1 MMSQY
6 DYVAENIVIEELL
19 RTSKGALR
27 LDAKAAYKDG
37 HAMLSVYGLWK
48 DRLMAGKH
56 GMVHRIILQRMFVPR
71 DTPKAEKNH
80 MLRTM
85 CDLFAVRHGVDYVLR
100 SKLK

>member
-37 HAMLSVYGLWK
+37 HAMLSVYGCWQ
-48 DRLMAGKH
+48 DRLMAGKR
-56 GMVHRIILQRMFVPR
+56 GMVHRIILHRVFVPR
-71 DTPKAEKNH
+71 DTPKAEKNR
-80 MLRTM
+80 MLQAM
-85 CDLFAVRHGVDYVLR
+85 CDQLAVRHGVDYVLR